1 MAKKDDEIKVV
12 ITGDSTG
19 LSKSLQEA
27 ENKINQFGK
36 KTGGAL
42 GGVASNTSQVFGT
55 LSRGILG
62 VAGVAVT
69 AGTAVTAFALKV
81 NDAVREL
88 NQLSKQSG
96 VSVSQLQ
103 KLQKA
108 FYQTGIGAEGLAD
121 INQDTLDK
129 MR

>member
-1 MAKKDDEIKVV
+1 MAKKDEEIKVV

-55 LSRGILG
+55 LSKGILG
-62 VAGVAVT
+62 VAGIAASAGVAVS
-69 AGTAVTAFALKV
+69 AFALKV
-81 NDAVREL
+81 NDTVREL

-96 VSVSQLQ
+96 MSVTQLQ
-103 KLQKA
+103 QLDKT
-108 FYQTGIGAEGLAD
+108 FRTTGLGMEKLAD
-121 INQDTLDK
+121 INQDVMDK